1 MFFSLTVG
9 FGLVMRT
16 YFSGNQYKLGKLR
29 PACAEAQPGLGLLLT
44 RSSKALLRATHVLLS
59 RVFFFFL
66 IAAAYSLYFSHS
78 NLSLIQKKLFEFY
91 LFVKSLPC

>member
-1 MFFSLTVG
+1 MVPSEEVPLDFFSLTVD

-29 PACAEAQPGLGLLLT
+29 PACAEAQSDLGLLLT
-44 RSSKALLRATHVLLS
+44 CSSKALLPAAHVLS
-59 RVFFFFL
+59 FSCFFP

-78 NLSLIQKKLFEFY
+78 NLSLIQTK
-91 LFVKSLPC
+91 VV